1 MKAGLLSQRRTSS
14 TKKMLRCH
22 LCLLPTRIIT
32 IFLHMEGM
40 VASFEG
46 VKKNAIS
53 TKYREA
59 SSGGAQLQ
67 SSGRILGSC
76 HSLSYLG
83 CASFLTTFTGFSIQ
97 KCLHSQK
104 KTPPPLTHL
113 FKVQRGRLRGAG
125 RWDRRGELC
134 SSELPNSAQETPEA
148 TEPPRMPQAREEAVE
163 SILFLP
169 SPGSTAAELSIS
181 RPRVLCGWVIH
192 PLTQQ

>member
-32 IFLHMEGM
+32 IFLHMEGT

-83 CASFLTTFTGFSIQ
+83 CASFLTTFTGFSVQ

-104 KTPPPLTHL
+104 KTPPPSPTCSRCSVDVCGELGGGTGGASCAAQSSLTAP
-113 FKVQRGRLRGAG
+113 KRLRRCRSLLGCPRPERRLWSQSSSFPALGAP
-125 RWDRRGELC
+125 LQ
-134 SSELPNSAQETPEA
+134 SSA
-148 TEPPRMPQAREEAVE
+148 
-163 SILFLP
+163 
-169 SPGSTAAELSIS
+169 SPGHGCCAA
-181 RPRVLCGWVIH
+181 G
-192 PLTQQ
+192 